1 MPYFPGRTATYDRF
15 PHVTVPGH
23 RCDRGW
29 DAIASRLAKAVAGR
43 AAPTVLVVECYIEVL
58 DDEVLP
64 ALVSRLKP
72 DQVIDAALC
81 LRPVSQI
88 EAMVQPGLTDDPVFG
103 RISGLV
109 MGDFLDATAV
119 ASAARCAQS
128 ASGLTLVY
136 GRGASLIHPGDILV
150 YADIA
155 RWEGQLRQR
164 RGQVSNLGANNRG
177 SKASLQY
184 KRGYFC
190 DWRVADRLKRQLWPR
205 IDFLLDSNTAGDPKL
220 LTGACVRDG
229 LRAAARRPFRVVP
242 FFDPAP
248 WGGQW
253 MKEVCGL
260 PDDKPNYGW
269 CFDGVPEEN
278 SLLLRVDGID
288 VEIPSQD
295 LVYQE
300 PRALL
305 GDPVHGRF
313 GAEFPIRFDFLD
325 TMGGGNLSLQVH
337 PLTEYIQDR
346 FGMHYTQDES
356 YYMLDAA
363 PGAHVYLGLKE
374 GVDPQAFRRAL
385 ETAQAGGEPFPAERF
400 AGRYPAKKHDH
411 FLIPAGTLHCSGA
424 ESMVLEIS
432 ATPYIFTFKQ
442 WDWGRMGLDGKPR
455 PVHIDHG
462 AANIQWDRTEPWVKA
477 NLINPIEP
485 LGGGDGWR
493 SERTGLHQRE
503 FIDTVR
509 HWFTKPFPASTGGMA
524 DGGVRV
530 LNLIEGE
537 DAVISSPTR
546 AFAPFIVHYAETVI
560 IPAAAGD
567 YIVAPGAKA
576 AAAGQTCATITAS
589 VRHRA

>member
-1 MPYFPGRTATYDRF
+1 MPYFPNRTPTYDRF
-15 PHVTVPGH
+15 PHVEVPGH
-23 RCDRGW
+23 VCDRGW
-29 DAIASRLAKAVAGR
+29 DAIAARLAECGAQ
-43 AAPTVLVVECYIEVL
+43 VLTVECYVEVL
-58 DDEVLP
+58 DEEVLP
-64 ALVSRLKP
+64 ALVQRLRP
-72 DQVIDAALC
+72 ARVIDTATLFK
-81 LRPVSQI
+81 PVSAI
-88 EAMVQPGLTDDPVFG
+88 EAMVLPGLTDDPVFG
-103 RISGLV
+103 RLCGLE
-109 MGDFLDATAV
+109 MGDFLDAAKIAEVVRTI
-119 ASAARCAQS
+119 SGD
-128 ASGLTLVY
+128 GLTLVY
-136 GRGASLIHPGDILV
+136 GRGASLVHPGDVLV
-150 YADIA
+150 YADIS

-164 RGQVSNLGANNRG
+164 RGQADNLGTRNRG
-177 SKASLQY
+177 TKASLQY

-190 DWRVADRLKRQLWPR
+190 DWRVADRLKRLLWNR
-205 IDFLLDSNTAGDPKL
+205 IDFLLDTNVAGDPKL
-220 LTGACVRDG
+220 ISGKG
-229 LRAAARRPFRVVP
+229 LREGLSATSSQPFRVVP

-278 SLLLRVDGID
+278 SLLLRFGGVD
-288 VEIPSQD
+288 VEIPSQN

-300 PRALL
+300 PRRLL
-305 GDPVHGRF
+305 GDPVHARF

-356 YYMLDAA
+356 YYMLDTA

-374 GVDPQAFRRAL
+374 GVDAAAMSKAL
-385 ETAQAGGEPFPAERF
+385 ADAQAGGDPFPADRF

-442 WDWGRMGLDGKPR
+442 WDWGRLGLDGRPR
-455 PVHIDHG
+455 PVHLQHG
-462 AANIQWDRTEPWVKA
+462 LNNIQWDRQEKWVQA
-477 NLINPIEP
+477 NLINRLEP
-485 LGGGDGWR
+485 VSSGPGWR
-493 SERTGLHQRE
+493 SERTGLHERE

-509 HWFTKPFPASTGGMA
+509 HWFSSIYPASTGGR
-524 DGGVRV
+524 DHGSVRV
-530 LNLIEGE
+530 LNLVEGE
-537 DAVISSPTR
+537 DAIIASPTG
-546 AFAPFIVHYAETVI
+546 AFAPFSVHYAETVI

-567 YIVAPGAKA
+567 YTVAPGPIASA
-576 AAAGQTCATITAS
+576 SGQMCATVTAS
-589 VRHRA
+589 VRHQP

>member
-1 MPYFPGRTATYDRF
+1 MPYFPGRTPTYDRF
-15 PHVTVPGH
+15 PHIAVDGH
-23 RCDRGW
+23 ACDRGW
-29 DAIASRLAKAVAGR
+29 DAIASRLAAAGAR
-43 AAPTVLVVECYIEVL
+43 VLTIECYVEVL
-58 DDEVLP
+58 DEEVLP
-64 ALVSRLKP
+64 ALVARLKP
-72 DQVIDAALC
+72 ARVIDTATLFK
-81 LRPVSQI
+81 PVAQI

-103 RISGLV
+103 RLSGLE
-109 MGDFLDATAV
+109 MGDFLDAAKVAEAV
-119 ASAARCAQS
+119 RAIAGP
-128 ASGLTLVY
+128 GLTLVY
-136 GRGASLIHPGDILV
+136 GRGASLVHPGDVLV
-150 YADIA
+150 YADIS

-164 RGQVSNLGANNRG
+164 RGQVSNLAANNRG
-177 SKASLQY
+177 AKASLQY

-190 DWRVADRLKRQLWPR
+190 DWRVADRLKRRLWPR
-205 IDFLLDSNTAGDPKL
+205 IDFLLDSNAAGDPKL
-220 LTGACVRDG
+220 ITGAC
-229 LRAAARRPFRVVP
+229 LRESLHAAARRPFRVVP

-260 PDDKPNYGW
+260 PADKPNYGW

-278 SLLLRVDGID
+278 SLLLRVAGVD

-363 PGAHVYLGLKE
+363 PGAHVYLGVRE
-374 GVDPQAFRRAL
+374 DIDPTAMKAAL
-385 ETAQAGGEPFPAERF
+385 ETAQAGGAPFPAERF
-400 AGRYPAKKHDH
+400 AGRYPAAKHDH

-442 WDWGRMGLDGKPR
+442 WDWGRNGLDGKPR
-455 PVHIDHG
+455 PVHLEHG
-462 AANIQWDRTEPWVKA
+462 AANIQFDRTEAWVKA
-477 NLINPIEP
+477 NLINRVTA
-485 LGGGDGWR
+485 LDAGDGWR
-493 SERTGLHQRE
+493 RERTGLHERE

-509 HWFTKPFPASTGGMA
+509 CWFAKAYPATTGGLER
-524 DGGVRV
+524 GGVHM

-537 DAVISSPTR
+537 DAVIESPTG
-546 AFAPFIVHYAETVI
+546 AFAPYTVHYAETFI
-560 IPAAAGD
+560 IPAAAGA
-567 YIVAPGAKA
+567 YTVRPGPAATAK
-576 AAAGQTCATITAS
+576 GQTCATITAC
-589 VRHRA
+589 VRTQP